1 MLQDFW
7 QEILTVWQTGIL
19 HTTLGDIFIALGVF
33 LAFLFVR
40 RIFFRFFSRLS
51 RRLTGGTKTDI
62 DDRILEA
69 IERPLEFTFVIIG
82 LYISGQVI
90 SLSPPLGAIFGQIIR
105 SLIAF
110 TIFWAIF
117 RILDPLSALLDRS
130 ITLFG
135 SQSMHETI
143 KGFFLK
149 VAKFVVV
156 CLGIAAVFQE
166 WGFNVA
172 AVLGSLGLVGM
183 AVALGAQ
190 DFIKNMFAGFTIFL
204 DRIFE
209 KGNWIKT
216 PDVEGTVEEIGFRAT
231 KVRQFDKALVTLPNS
246 KLANEALIN
255 YSRMTNRRIH
265 WMIGIEYR
273 STHDQIRNIIQ
284 AISTYIYEC
293 GDFETNPEKT
303 KTFIFLDSF
312 GNSSIDI
319 KLYCFTKTIVWGE
332 WLEAKERLAYKI
344 KEIVEG
350 EKASFAFPSSS
361 IYVESLPLG
370 QPETFPLQPSDKPA
384 SSQMLRDAISDRP
397 GP

>member
-7 QEILTVWQTGIL
+7 QEILTVWQIGVL

-33 LAFLFVR
+33 LSFLFVR
-40 RIFFRFFSRLS
+40 RIFFRFFSRLL
-51 RRLTGGTKTDI
+51 RRLTGRTKTDI

-90 SLSPPLGAIFGQIIR
+90 SLSPALGAIFGQIIR

-117 RILDPLSALLDRS
+117 RILGPLSTLLDRS

-135 SQSMHETI
+135 SQSMHETV

-204 DRIFE
+204 DRVFE

-255 YSRMTNRRIH
+255 YSRMTNRRIY
-265 WMIGIEYR
+265 WKIGIEYR
-273 STHDQIRNIIQ
+273 STHDQIRSIIQ

-293 GDFETNPEKT
+293 GDFETNPEQT

-312 GNSSIDI
+312 GDSSIDI
-319 KLYCFTKTIVWGE
+319 MLYCFTKTIVWGE

-350 EKASFAFPSSS
+350 EKAGFAFPSSS
-361 IYVESLPLG
+361 IYVESLPFG
-370 QPETFPLQPSDKPA
+370 TPESFMPPRSRSPSSP
-384 SSQMLRDAISDRP
+384 SP
-397 GP
+397 P

>member
-19 HTTLGDIFIALGVF
+19 NTNLGAIFIALGVF
-33 LAFLFVR
+33 LTFLFAR
-40 RIFFRFFSRLS
+40 RIFFRYFSHTLKRLAG
-51 RRLTGGTKTDI
+51 RTKTDI

-69 IERPLEFTFVIIG
+69 LERPLEFTFVVIG
-82 LYISGQVI
+82 IYISGQVV
-90 SLSPPLGAIFGQIIR
+90 SFSPALGVVFGQIIR

-117 RILDPLSALLDRS
+117 RILDPLSILLDRT

-135 SQSMHETI
+135 SPSMHETI
-143 KGFFLK
+143 KGFFVK

-156 CLGIAAVFQE
+156 CLGVASVFQE

-190 DFIKNMFAGFTIFL
+190 DFIKNMFAGLTIFL
-204 DRIFE
+204 DRVFE

-216 PDVEGTVEEIGFRAT
+216 PDVEGNVEEIGFRAT
-231 KVRQFDKALVTLPNS
+231 KVRQFDKALVTIPNS

-255 YSRMTNRRIH
+255 YSRMTQRRIY
-265 WMIGIEYR
+265 WMIGVEYR
-273 STHDQIRNIIQ
+273 STQEQVRNIIRN
-284 AISTYIYEC
+284 ISTYIHEC
-293 GDFETNPEKT
+293 GDFETDPEKT
-303 KTFIFLDSF
+303 KTFVFLDSF
-312 GNSSIDI
+312 GSSSIDI
-319 KLYCFTKTIVWGE
+319 MLYCFTKTTVWGE
-332 WLEAKERLAYKI
+332 WLQVKERLAYKV

-350 EKASFAFPSSS
+350 QNASFAFPSTSL
-361 IYVESLPLG
+361 YVETLPFG
-370 QPETFPLQPSDKPA
+370 TPEFFTPPS
-384 SSQMLRDAISDRP
+384 SSP
-397 GP
+397 TP

>member
-19 HTTLGDIFIALGVF
+19 NTNLGAIFIALGVF
-33 LAFLFVR
+33 LTFLFAR
-40 RIFFRFFSRLS
+40 RIFFRYFSHTLKRLAG
-51 RRLTGGTKTDI
+51 RTKTDI

-69 IERPLEFTFVIIG
+69 LERPLEFTFVVIG
-82 LYISGQVI
+82 IYISGQVV
-90 SLSPPLGAIFGQIIR
+90 SFSPALGVVFGQIIR

-117 RILDPLSALLDRS
+117 RILDPLSILLDRT

-135 SQSMHETI
+135 SPSMHETI
-143 KGFFLK
+143 KGFFVK

-156 CLGIAAVFQE
+156 CLGIASVFQE

-190 DFIKNMFAGFTIFL
+190 DFIKNMFAGLTIFL
-204 DRIFE
+204 DRVFE

-216 PDVEGTVEEIGFRAT
+216 PDVEGNVEEIGFRAT
-231 KVRQFDKALVTLPNS
+231 KVRQFDKALVTIPNS

-255 YSRMTNRRIH
+255 YSRMTQRRIY
-265 WMIGIEYR
+265 WMIGVEYR
-273 STHDQIRNIIQ
+273 STQEQVRNIIRN
-284 AISTYIYEC
+284 ISTYIHEC
-293 GDFETNPEKT
+293 GDFETDPEKT
-303 KTFIFLDSF
+303 KTFVFLDSF
-312 GNSSIDI
+312 GSSSIDI
-319 KLYCFTKTIVWGE
+319 MLYCFTKTTVWGE
-332 WLEAKERLAYKI
+332 WLQVKERLAYKV

-350 EKASFAFPSSS
+350 QNASFAFPSTSL
-361 IYVESLPLG
+361 YVETLPFG
-370 QPETFPLQPSDKPA
+370 TPEFFTPPS
-384 SSQMLRDAISDRP
+384 SSP
-397 GP
+397 TP

>member
-1 MLQDFW
+1 M
-7 QEILTVWQTGIL
+7 
-19 HTTLGDIFIALGVF
+19 
-33 LAFLFVR
+33 
-40 RIFFRFFSRLS
+40 
-51 RRLTGGTKTDI
+51 

-69 IERPLEFTFVIIG
+69 IQRPLEFTFVIVG
-82 LYISGQVI
+82 LYISGQVV
-90 SLSPPLGAIFGQIIR
+90 SFSPVLDAVFGQIIR

-117 RILDPLSALLDRS
+117 RMLDPLSILLDRS

-143 KGFFLK
+143 KGFFVK

-190 DFIKNMFAGFTIFL
+190 DFIKNMFAGLTIFL
-204 DRIFE
+204 DRVFE
-209 KGNWIKT
+209 KDNWIKT

-231 KVRQFDKALVTLPNS
+231 KIRQFDKALVTIPNS

-255 YSRMTNRRIH
+255 YSRMTYRRIH

-273 STHDQIRNIIQ
+273 STTDQIRNILQ
-284 AISTYIYEC
+284 AMTAYIHEC
-293 GDFETNPEKT
+293 GDFETNPEHT

-312 GNSSIDI
+312 GSSSIDI
-319 KLYCFTKTIVWGE
+319 KLYCFTKTTVWGE
-332 WLEAKERLAYKI
+332 WLGACR
-344 KEIVEG
+344 
-350 EKASFAFPSSS
+350 
-361 IYVESLPLG
+361 
-370 QPETFPLQPSDKPA
+370 T
-384 SSQMLRDAISDRP
+384 
-397 GP
+397 

>member
-1 MLQDFW
+1 MFQDFW
-7 QEILTVWQTGIL
+7 QEFLTVWHLGIL
-19 HTTLGDIFIALGVF
+19 NTSLGDIFTALGVF
-33 LAFLFVR
+33 LTFLFAR
-40 RIFFRFFSRLS
+40 RIVFRFFSRILKRLA
-51 RRLTGGTKTDI
+51 RRTQTDI
-62 DDRILEA
+62 DDHILEA
-69 IERPLEFTFVIIG
+69 MERPLEFTFVIIG
-82 LYISGQVI
+82 LYISGQVVN
-90 SLSPPLGAIFGQIIR
+90 LSPTLNAVFGQIIR

-110 TIFWAIF
+110 TIFWAMF
-117 RILDPLSALLDRS
+117 RILDPLSLLLDRT

-135 SQSMHETI
+135 SPTMHETI
-143 KGFFLK
+143 KGFFIK
-149 VAKFVVV
+149 VSKFTAV
-156 CLGIAAVFQE
+156 CLGMAAVFQE

-190 DFIKNMFAGFTIFL
+190 DFIKNMFAGLTIFL
-204 DRIFE
+204 DQVFE

-265 WMIGIEYR
+265 WMIGVEYR
-273 STHDQIRNIIQ
+273 STKEQILNITQ
-284 AISTYIYEC
+284 ALSQYIHEC
-293 GDFETNPEKT
+293 GDFETDPERT

-312 GNSSIDI
+312 GSSSIDI
-319 KLYCFTKTIVWGE
+319 KLYCFTKTTVWGE

-350 EKASFAFPSSS
+350 QNASFAFPSTSL
-361 IYVESLPLG
+361 YVETLPFG
-370 QPETFPLQPSDKPA
+370 TPEPFAPPSSGSPPPA
-384 SSQMLRDAISDRP
+384 PSSR
-397 GP
+397 

>member
-1 MLQDFW
+1 MLQTFW
-7 QEILTVWQTGIL
+7 QEILTVWRIGIL
-19 HTTLGDIFIALGVF
+19 NTSLGDIFIALGVF
-33 LAFLFVR
+33 LTFLFAR
-40 RIFFRFFSRLS
+40 RIVFRFFSRILQG
-51 RRLTGGTKTDI
+51 LTGRTKTDI
-62 DDRILEA
+62 DDLILEA

-82 LYISGQVI
+82 IYISAQVV
-90 SLSPPLGAIFGQIIR
+90 SLSPSLNAVFGQIIR

-117 RILDPLSALLDRS
+117 RMLDPLSILLDRS

-143 KGFFLK
+143 KGFFVK

-190 DFIKNMFAGFTIFL
+190 DFIKNMFAGLTIFL
-204 DRIFE
+204 DRVFE

-284 AISTYIYEC
+284 GISTYIYEC
-293 GDFETNPEKT
+293 GDFETNPEQT
-303 KTFIFLDSF
+303 KTFIFLDS
-312 GNSSIDI
+312 
-319 KLYCFTKTIVWGE
+319 
-332 WLEAKERLAYKI
+332 
-344 KEIVEG
+344 
-350 EKASFAFPSSS
+350 
-361 IYVESLPLG
+361 
-370 QPETFPLQPSDKPA
+370 
-384 SSQMLRDAISDRP
+384 
-397 GP
+397 

>member
-7 QEILTVWQTGIL
+7 QEFLIVWHIGIL
-19 HTTLGDIFIALGVF
+19 NTSLGDIFLALSIF
-33 LAFLFVR
+33 LMFLFAR
-40 RIFFRFFSRLS
+40 RIVFRFLS
-51 RRLTGGTKTDI
+51 HVFKKLATRTQTDT
-62 DDRILEA
+62 DARILDA

-82 LYISGQVI
+82 LYISGQVV
-90 SLSPPLGAIFGQIIR
+90 SLSPPLNAVFGQIIR

-110 TIFWAIF
+110 TIFWSIF
-117 RILDPLSALLDRS
+117 RILDPLSILLDRF
-130 ITLFG
+130 ITFFG
-135 SQSMHETI
+135 NQTMHETI

-149 VAKFVVV
+149 VSKFIVV
-156 CLGIAAVFQE
+156 CLGVAAVFQE

-190 DFIKNMFAGFTIFL
+190 DFIKNMFAGLTIFM
-204 DRIFE
+204 DRVFE

-216 PDVEGTVEEIGFRAT
+216 PDVEGTVEDIGFRAT
-231 KVRQFDKALVTLPNS
+231 KVRQFDKALVTIPNS

-255 YSRMTNRRIH
+255 YSRMTNRRIY
-265 WMIGIEYR
+265 WKIGIEYR
-273 STHDQIRNIIQ
+273 STHDQIRNIIHG
-284 AISTYIYEC
+284 ISTYIYEC

-319 KLYCFTKTIVWGE
+319 MLYCFTKTIVWGE

-344 KEIVEG
+344 KETVEG

-361 IYVESLPLG
+361 IYIESLPFG
-370 QPETFPLQPSDKPA
+370 TPESFMPPRSRSPSSP
-384 SSQMLRDAISDRP
+384 SPI
-397 GP
+397 